1 MNTCKNSFLFSG
13 TVPYR
18 SLPFRSIPFHFTV
31 SEPNTF
37 RNGMERFYSF
47 SCEHLQ
53 KLFCF
58 LEQFHIV
65 PSRFV
70 PFRSILRFQSR
81 TLFGTEC
88 NVSTRSRV
96 NTCKNSFLFSGTV
109 PYRSLPF
116 RSIPFHFTTHF
127 SEPNT
132 FRNGMERFYSFSC
145 EHLQKLFCFLE
156 QFHIVP
162 SRFVPFRSILRLT
175 FQSRTLFGTE
185 WNVSTR
191 SRVNTCKNSFLF
203 SGTVPYRSLPF
214 RSIPFRSRANGALI
228 TDRTSRDGYEKK
240 TDSLIDALKSS

>member
-18 SLPFRSIPFHFTV
+18 SLPFRSIPFHFTA
-31 SEPNTF
+31 
-37 RNGMERFYSF
+37 
-47 SCEHLQ
+47 
-53 KLFCF
+53 
-58 LEQFHIV
+58 
-65 PSRFV
+65 
-70 PFRSILRFQSR
+70 
-81 TLFGTEC
+81 
-88 NVSTRSRV
+88 
-96 NTCKNSFLFSGTV
+96 
-109 PYRSLPF
+109 
-116 RSIPFHFTTHF
+116 HF

-132 FRNGMERFYSFSC
+132 FRKGMERFYSFSC

-185 WNVSTR
+185 CNVSTR

-214 RSIPFRSRANGALI
+214 RSIPFHFTAHFSEPNTFRNGMQRFYSFSCEHLQKLFFVFWNSSISFPPVSFHSVPFYGFRAEHFSERNGTFL
-228 TDRTSRDGYEKK
+228 
-240 TDSLIDALKSS
+240 LVLV